1 MVAKSVGF
9 PPERVVHNIE
19 RYGNTTA
26 ASVGIALHEAR
37 SDGRIGDGSLV
48 MLAAFGSGFT
58 WAASLVR
65 F

>member
-1 MVAKSVGF
+1 
-9 PPERVVHNIE
+9 VVNNIQ
-19 RYGNTTA
+19 RYGNTTS

-37 SDGRIGDGSLV
+37 TDGRIRDGSLV

-58 WAASLVR
+58 WASCLIR